1 MTKSN
6 HRSWLWVSGLI
17 LGLALTACGSSSS
30 SSSSTSATA
39 TSDASA
45 TATGSSAGQK
55 TVTSDTIVIK
65 NFAFSPASL
74 TVSPGAVVTVH
85 NEDSVTHT
93 LTDKADSK
101 LFNTGPVSPGQTKTF
116 KAPDNPGSYPFLCT
130 IHQFMTGTLV
140 VQ

>member
-6 HRSWLWVSGLI
+6 HRSWLWASGLV
-17 LGLALTACGSSSS
+17 LAVALTACSGSSSS
-30 SSSSTSATA
+30 APSPASST
-39 TSDASA
+39 SA

-55 TVTSDTIVIK
+55 TVTSDSIVIK

-74 TVSPGAVVTVH
+74 TVSPGAVVTVR

-116 KAPDNPGSYPFLCT
+116 TAPDKPGSYPFLCT

-140 VQ
+140 VS